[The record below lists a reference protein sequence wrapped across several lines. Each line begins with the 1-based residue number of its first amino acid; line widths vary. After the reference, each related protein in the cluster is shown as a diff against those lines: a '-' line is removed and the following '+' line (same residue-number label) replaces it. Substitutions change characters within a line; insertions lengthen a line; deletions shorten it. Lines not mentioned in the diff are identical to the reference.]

1 MYMYLL
7 LWPNGILLDL
17 TSDHLSDS
25 LDLSA
30 VSRHA
35 HAMHTASFFLANMAA
50 GCSRRPADTVADV
63 VSIALSTFLLV
74 SGSLL
79 VFIPSPITGLL
90 FPCLENE
97 GGDGETVLTELEVT
111 LSRVVG
117 AVLTSFSLSGYL
129 LIISSLYQKHARMS
143 CRIGLFSQAILG
155 LSVVVVGLAE
165 DFLVT
170 GSDDNNKTSRCG
182 KLKEASMVVGGATI
196 IVLAALGLVASFW
209 PHSTVLADQSDA
221 RRSTRSDGV
230 TRRDIHIASD
240 GNDLT
245 EPLLSTEDQSQNG
258 DDIEANIEDDP
269 SDAED
274 EAATTHGANIAVDG
288 FASSRI
294 TGTRRLIK
302 LAAPQMF
309 WIYVGCVVLLIRL
322 PFSIAQPH
330 FVSTALG
337 ALSRQD
343 WDAAKTEILLLFLMG
358 IIDAVLDFWVLFL
371 FGFAK
376 ENIVKG
382 VRLDTFKAI
391 LRQEVA
397 FFDANSSGELTS
409 RLTSDCGE
417 MAGDLTW
424 FFRFSIESVVRIIGV
439 VTYMMIRSPTL
450 GFCAVS
456 IVPVVGVINKKYGDW
471 LSRNAKAVQNALADA
486 NSTAQEAFSLI
497 RTVIAFASEDRE
509 TEKYSSKIE
518 EYYHLNMKQ
527 LYMTGFYYMIVS
539 TFLINT
545 VVKAA
550 LLYIGTVL
558 IQQGRI
564 TPEILLAFMLYQGS
578 LQNETQNLLNSYT
591 SLIKSS
597 GAGDKVF
604 ALLDRRPEPPGTGS
618 PEVILESESNVT
630 IENSDEHEGGV
641 ELRDVV
647 FTYSS
652 RPDHNVLNNLS
663 LKIPSG
669 STLALVGAS
678 GCGKS
683 TVISLLERFYDPV
696 HGSILISGQDLKSLP
711 LKDHRKCLS
720 IVTQEPLLFSGTILS
735 NILYGSPDAS
745 FEDVVQAAKLA
756 NAHDF
761 IQSFPDKYDT
771 LVGERGAQLSGGQRQ
786 RIVIARAIIKRP
798 SILLLDEATRW
809 VSRRA
814 QDAFVL

>member
-1 MYMYLL
+1 
-7 LWPNGILLDL
+7 
-17 TSDHLSDS
+17 
-25 LDLSA
+25 
-30 VSRHA
+30 
-35 HAMHTASFFLANMAA
+35 MAA
-50 GCSRRPADTVADV
+50 VLTAERSRRPPDTVADI
-63 VSIALSTFLLV
+63 VSIVLSSCLFVSGLLLV
-74 SGSLL
+74 L
-79 VFIPSPITGLL
+79 IPSSTIGLL

-97 GGDGETVLTELEVT
+97 DAGETGITKSPLNELELT
-111 LSRVVG
+111 LSRLVG
-117 AVLTSFSLSGYL
+117 GVLTSFSLTGCLSVVP
-129 LIISSLYQKHARMS
+129 SMHHKKSRAR
-143 CRIGLFSQAILG
+143 CRITLASQAILG
-155 LSVVVVGLAE
+155 LSFVVIGLTE
-165 DFLVT
+165 DFLAST
-170 GSDDNNKTSRCG
+170 DPDNNTSRCG
-182 KLKEASMVVGGATI
+182 KLKEASLVIGGSAI
-196 IVLAALGLVASFW
+196 IVLAAMGLVASFW
-209 PHSTVLADQSDA
+209 PYSAVLDDQSDA
-221 RRSTRSDGV
+221 LRSTGSGGV
-230 TRRDIHIASD
+230 TRRHISNVADTNDNDLTEPLLSTED
-240 GNDLT
+240 QSKRSTGSGGVTRRHISNVADTNDNDLT

-258 DDIEANIEDDP
+258 DDIEANMEEV
-269 SDAED
+269 SGDAGGE
-274 EAATTHGANIAVDG
+274 TTTTADVDG

-330 FVSTALG
+330 FVSTTLG

-382 VRLDTFKAI
+382 VRLDLFKAM

-397 FFDANSSGELTS
+397 FFDVNSSGELTS

-439 VTYMMIRSPTL
+439 VTYMMVRSPTL
-450 GFCAVS
+450 GLCAVS
-456 IVPVVGVINKKYGDW
+456 IVPVVGEINKKYGDW

-486 NSTAQEAFSLI
+486 NSTAQEAFALI
-497 RTVIAFASEDRE
+497 RTVIAFASEDTE

-618 PEVILESESNVT
+618 PEVILEPASSNSS
-630 IENSDEHEGGV
+630 IDDSNEHKGGV
-641 ELRDVV
+641 ELRDVS

-652 RPDHNVLNNLS
+652 RPDHTVLNNLS
-663 LKIPSG
+663 L
-669 STLALVGAS
+669 
-678 GCGKS
+678 
-683 TVISLLERFYDPV
+683 
-696 HGSILISGQDLKSLP
+696 
-711 LKDHRKCLS
+711 
-720 IVTQEPLLFSGTILS
+720 
-735 NILYGSPDAS
+735 NILGFNSCTS
-745 FEDVVQAAKLA
+745 
-756 NAHDF
+756 
-761 IQSFPDKYDT
+761 
-771 LVGERGAQLSGGQRQ
+771 RGQWLWQEYRD
-786 RIVIARAIIKRP
+786 I
-798 SILLLDEATRW
+798 ATRT
-809 VSRRA
+809 VLRSCTRLYTHRRA
-814 QDAFVL
+814 

>member
-1 MYMYLL
+1 M
-7 LWPNGILLDL
+7 
-17 TSDHLSDS
+17 
-25 LDLSA
+25 SA
-30 VSRHA
+30 E
-35 HAMHTASFFLANMAA
+35 L
-50 GCSRRPADTVADV
+50 SRRPPDTVADI
-63 VSIALSTFLLV
+63 VSIVLSTCLLV
-74 SGSLL
+74 SGLLL
-79 VFIPSPITGLL
+79 VLIPSPIIGLL

-97 GGDGETVLTELEVT
+97 GADGTDAGISSTSTSIPLNELELT

-117 AVLTSFSLSGYL
+117 AVLASFSLTGCL
-129 LIISSLYQKHARMS
+129 LIVPSMDQKKSRAP
-143 CRIGLFSQAILG
+143 CRISLASQAILG
-155 LSVVVVGLAE
+155 LSFVVVGLAE
-165 DFLVT
+165 DFLAPT
-170 GSDDNNKTSRCG
+170 SPDDNDSNNTSRCG
-182 KLKEASMVVGGATI
+182 KLKEASLVISGSAIM
-196 IVLAALGLVASFW
+196 VLAAMGLVASFW
-209 PHSTVLADQSDA
+209 PHSTMLADQSDVLQDA
-221 RRSTRSDGV
+221 LRSSRSGGVRRQDVNVADTND
-230 TRRDIHIASD
+230 
-240 GNDLT
+240 NDLT

-258 DDIEANIEDDP
+258 DDIEANMDL
-269 SDAED
+269 SD
-274 EAATTHGANIAVDG
+274 NIADG

-330 FVSTALG
+330 FVSTTLG

-343 WDAAKTEILLLFLMG
+343 WNAAKTEILLLFLMG

-382 VRLDTFKAI
+382 VRLDLFKAM

-397 FFDANSSGELTS
+397 FFDINSSGELTS

-424 FFRFSIESVVRIIGV
+424 FFRFSIESIVRIIGV
-439 VTYMMIRSPTL
+439 VTYMMVRSPTL
-450 GFCAVS
+450 GLCAVS
-456 IVPVVGVINKKYGDW
+456 IVPVVGAINKKYGDW

-486 NSTAQEAFSLI
+486 NATAQEAFALI
-497 RTVIAFASEDRE
+497 RTVIAFASEDTE

-618 PEVILESESNVT
+618 PEVILESASRNSS
-630 IENSDEHEGGV
+630 IDYSDEHEGGV
-641 ELRDVV
+641 ELRDVS

-652 RPDHNVLNNLS
+652 RPDHTVLNNLS
-663 LKIPSG
+663 LKISSG
-669 STLALVGAS
+669 STVALVGAS

-696 HGSILISGQDLKSLP
+696 QGSILIGGHDLKSLP

-735 NILYGSPDAS
+735 NILYACPDAS

-756 NAHDF
+756 NAHEF
-761 IQSFPDKYDT
+761 IESFPDKVSAELGRCFSMFISFTCLDQPALFPLY
-771 LVGERGAQLSGGQRQ
+771 AF
-786 RIVIARAIIKRP
+786 P
-798 SILLLDEATRW
+798 SFW
-809 VSRRA
+809 
-814 QDAFVL
+814 

>member
-1 MYMYLL
+1 LIAPL
-7 LWPNGILLDL
+7 TVALTSGFWIQRARSRAARGLILLIIAISACCANMMPAGRPPDAVA
-17 TSDHLSDS
+17 D
-25 LDLSA
+25 A
-30 VSRHA
+30 VSI
-35 HAMHTASFFLANMAA
+35 F
-50 GCSRRPADTVADV
+50 
-63 VSIALSTFLLV
+63 LSTCLLV
-74 SGSLL
+74 SSLL
-79 VFIPSPITGLL
+79 LLLIPSPIIGIL
-90 FPCLENE
+90 FPCLE
-97 GGDGETVLTELEVT
+97 DGANPLTELELT
-111 LSRVVG
+111 LSRLVG
-117 AVLTSFSLSGYL
+117 AVLASFALSVYL
-129 LIISSLYQKHARMS
+129 LIIPSLYQRRSRMP
-143 CRIGLFSQAILG
+143 CRITLASLAVLG
-155 LSVVVVGLAE
+155 LNFVLVGLAE
-165 DFLVT
+165 EMVA
-170 GSDDNNKTSRCG
+170 GSDNNKTSRCG
-182 KLKEASMVVGGATI
+182 KLKETSLVIGGAAI

-209 PHSTVLADQSDA
+209 PHTVVADQPDTHSH
-221 RRSTRSDGV
+221 
-230 TRRDIHIASD
+230 TRRNDGARASRNID
-240 GNDLT
+240 SADDDYDNDLT
-245 EPLLSTEDQSQNG
+245 EPLLLGEGQGQSNV
-258 DDIEANIEDDP
+258 DIEASTETASGNTDGETNTAGNAD
-269 SDAED
+269 SDN
-274 EAATTHGANIAVDG
+274 GADG

-302 LAAPQMF
+302 LAAPEML
-309 WIYVGCVVLLIRL
+309 WIYLGCVVLLIRL

-330 FVSTALG
+330 FVSTTLG

-343 WDAAKTEILLLFLMG
+343 WAAAKTEILLLFVMG

-397 FFDANSSGELTS
+397 FFDENSSGALTS

-424 FFRFSIESVVRIIGV
+424 FFRFSIESIVRIIGV
-439 VTYMMIRSPTL
+439 VTYMMVRSPTL
-450 GFCAVS
+450 GLCAVS

-471 LSRNAKAVQNALADA
+471 LSRNAKDVQNALADA

-509 TEKYSSKIE
+509 TEKYSGKIE

-527 LYMTGFYYMIVS
+527 LYMTGFYYMIIS
-539 TFLINT
+539 TFCINT
-545 VVKAA
+545 VVKAV

-618 PEVILESESNVT
+618 PEVLESDSNGG
-630 IENSDEHEGGV
+630 IEDSYEVEDGV
-641 ELRDVV
+641 ELRDVG

-652 RPDHNVLNNLS
+652 RPDHTVLEGLS
-663 LKIPSG
+663 IKIPSG

-683 TVISLLERFYDPV
+683 TVINLLERFYDPL
-696 HGSILISGQDLKSLP
+696 HGSILIGGQDLKSLP

-720 IVTQEPLLFSGTILS
+720 IVTQEPLLFSGSIVS
-735 NILYGSPDAS
+735 NISYGCPNAS

-761 IQSFPDKYDT
+761 IESFPEKVSAA
-771 LVGERGAQLSGGQRQ
+771 LKSALSSIYVCIRFRLPLTPPS
-786 RIVIARAIIKRP
+786 RICNLGTFFRYM
-798 SILLLDEATRW
+798 
-809 VSRRA
+809 
-814 QDAFVL
+814 

>member
-1 MYMYLL
+1 MK
-7 LWPNGILLDL
+7 PR
-17 TSDHLSDS
+17 SPFS
-25 LDLSA
+25 LDHGLTRLDSTRLDSTRSTTSA
-30 VSRHA
+30 SRALTHFPCA
-35 HAMHTASFFLANMAA
+35 KMEAVLTAER
-50 GCSRRPADTVADV
+50 SRRPPDTVADI
-63 VSIALSTFLLV
+63 VSIVLSSCLFVSGLLLV
-74 SGSLL
+74 L
-79 VFIPSPITGLL
+79 IPSSTIGLL

-97 GGDGETVLTELEVT
+97 DAGETGITKTPLNELELT
-111 LSRVVG
+111 LSRLVG
-117 AVLTSFSLSGYL
+117 GVLTSFSLTGCLSAVP
-129 LIISSLYQKHARMS
+129 SMHHKKSRAR
-143 CRIGLFSQAILG
+143 CRITLASQAILG
-155 LSVVVVGLAE
+155 LSFVVIGLTE
-165 DFLVT
+165 DFLAST
-170 GSDDNNKTSRCG
+170 DPDNNTSRCG
-182 KLKEASMVVGGATI
+182 KLKEAALVIGGSAI
-196 IVLAALGLVASFW
+196 IVLAAMGLVASFW
-209 PHSTVLADQSDA
+209 PYSAVLDDQSDA
-221 RRSTRSDGV
+221 LRSTGSGGV
-230 TRRDIHIASD
+230 TRRHISNVAD
-240 GNDLT
+240 TNDNDLT

-258 DDIEANIEDDP
+258 DDIEANMEEV
-269 SDAED
+269 SGDAGGE
-274 EAATTHGANIAVDG
+274 TTTTADVDG

-330 FVSTALG
+330 FVSTTLG

-382 VRLDTFKAI
+382 VRLDLFKAM

-397 FFDANSSGELTS
+397 FFDVNSSGELTS

-439 VTYMMIRSPTL
+439 VTYMMVCSPTL
-450 GFCAVS
+450 GLCAVS
-456 IVPVVGVINKKYGDW
+456 IVPVVGAINKKYGDW

-486 NSTAQEAFSLI
+486 NSTAQEAFALI
-497 RTVIAFASEDRE
+497 RTVIAFASEDTE
-509 TEKYSSKIE
+509 IEKYSNKIE

-545 VVKAA
+545 IVKAA

-564 TPEILLAFMLYQGS
+564 SPEILLAFMLYQGS

-604 ALLDRRPEPPGTGS
+604 ALLDRRPEPPGTGC
-618 PEVILESESNVT
+618 PEVILESTSRNSS
-630 IENSDEHEGGV
+630 IDYSDEHEGGV
-641 ELRDVV
+641 ELRDVS

-652 RPDHNVLNNLS
+652 RPDHTVLNNLS
-663 LKIPSG
+663 LSISSG
-669 STLALVGAS
+669 STVALVGGS

-696 HGSILISGQDLKSLP
+696 QGSILIGGHDLKSLP
-711 LKDHRKCLS
+711 LKGHRKCLS

-735 NILYGSPDAS
+735 NILYACPDAS
-745 FEDVVQAAKLA
+745 FDDVVQAAKLA
-756 NAHDF
+756 NAHEF
-761 IQSFPDKYDT
+761 IESFPDKVSAELGRWFSMFISLT
-771 LVGERGAQLSGGQRQ
+771 CLV
-786 RIVIARAIIKRP
+786 
-798 SILLLDEATRW
+798 
-809 VSRRA
+809 
-814 QDAFVL
+814 